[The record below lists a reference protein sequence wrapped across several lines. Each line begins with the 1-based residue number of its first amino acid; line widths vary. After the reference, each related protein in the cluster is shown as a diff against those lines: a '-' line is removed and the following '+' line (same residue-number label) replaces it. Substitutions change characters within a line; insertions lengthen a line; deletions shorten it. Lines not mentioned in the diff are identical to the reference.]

1 MCISPGEQAA
11 WCICSSISPSQELL
25 LGTGLRAFGQSC
37 SALPMLFFA
46 ILQPILTSSSFLNLQ
61 NGESGRV
68 RSQMRQMRGAEPTHL
83 IQLPLTLVR
92 ASLKMTVL
100 VFIPLQ
106 RKKGA
111 WGRGDCK
118 DCKFCLEHRVIP
130 YKQPLSALLGN
141 SGLVLS
147 SRHFT
152 EAANTIPHSLT
163 ATFRSS
169 ECLKQRN
176 LKFQLILNSEL
187 KTTYKPLKI
196 QNLCA
201 TFLTAMHK

>member
-46 ILQPILTSSSFLNLQ
+46 ILQPILTSSRVLNLQ
-61 NGESGRV
+61 KGESGRV

-100 VFIPLQ
+100 IFIPFQ

-111 WGRGDCK
+111 WGRGD
-118 DCKFCLEHRVIP
+118 L
-130 YKQPLSALLGN
+130 Q
-141 SGLVLS
+141 GL
-147 SRHFT
+147 
-152 EAANTIPHSLT
+152 
-163 ATFRSS
+163 
-169 ECLKQRN
+169 Q
-176 LKFQLILNSEL
+176 IL
-187 KTTYKPLKI
+187 PVR
-196 QNLCA
+196 
-201 TFLTAMHK
+201 